1 MLTDPVVAGI
11 AAGHNASPAQVA
23 LAWLLAM
30 APNVLLIPGTRT
42 RDHLAENLAA
52 GDLRL
57 DDREIALLNDFN
69 HDND

>member
-1 MLTDPVVAGI
+1 MLTNPAVADV
-11 AAGHNASPAQVA
+11 AAGHDASPAQVA

-57 DDREIALLNDFN
+57 DDREIALVNDFN
-69 HDND
+69 DEND

>member
-1 MLTDPVVAGI
+1 MLTNPAVADV
-11 AAGHNASPAQVA
+11 AAGHDASPAQVA
-23 LAWLLAM
+23 LAWLLAI

-42 RDHLAENLAA
+42 RGHLRENLAA

-69 HDND
+69 DEND